1 MNIDLFYKIIFVI
14 AAYLFGAFPTAYVIH
29 RIKKG
34 DDIRKY
40 GSGNVGGTNVTRTLG
55 AGYGILT
62 IVVDVIKGFT
72 PILVLYFIYPQD
84 LILLSIVSVAVIL
97 GHDFPAYIKFKG
109 GKGIAASLGVVIGV
123 STLPFMDNP
132 IWLKILPFLIIFGTW
147 AVIFAV
153 FRIVSLASLSAAIT
167 APIAF
172 YFTVTGHTWDTWAIV
187 IAAFFWC
194 VLTFITHRENIK
206 RLINK
211 EEKKLKDKGNKWK

>member
-1 MNIDLFYKIIFVI
+1 MNINLFYKITFII

-40 GSGNVGGTNVTRTLG
+40 GSGNVGGTNITRTLG

-72 PILVLYFIYPQD
+72 PILVLYFIYPQIYSQD
-84 LILLSIVSVAVIL
+84 KNLILLSIVSVAVIL
-97 GHDFPAYIKFKG
+97 GHDFPVYIKFKG

-123 STLPFMDNP
+123 SMLPFMDNP
-132 IWLKILPFLIIFGTW
+132 IWLKILPFVIILGTW

-172 YFTVTGHTWDTWAIV
+172 YFTGHTWPIV

-194 VLTFITHRENIK
+194 ALTFITHRENIK

-211 EEKKLKDKGNKWK
+211 EEKKLKR

>member
-1 MNIDLFYKIIFVI
+1 MNINLFYKIIFI
-14 AAYLFGAFPTAYVIH
+14 TSAYLFGAFPTAYVIH

-40 GSGNVGGTNVTRTLG
+40 GSGNVGGTNITRTLG

-72 PILVLYFIYPQD
+72 PVLVLYFIYPQIYPQD
-84 LILLSIVSVAVIL
+84 KALILLSIVSVAVIL

-109 GKGIAASLGVVIGV
+109 GKGVAASLGVVIGV
-123 STLPFMDNP
+123 SMLPFMDNP
-132 IWLKILPFLIIFGTW
+132 IWLKILPFVIILGTW
-147 AVIFAV
+147 AVVFAV

-172 YFTVTGHTWDTWAIV
+172 YFTGHTWPIV
-187 IAAFFWC
+187 IAAFLWC
-194 VLTFITHRENIK
+194 ALTFITHRENIK
-206 RLINK
+206 RLVKK
-211 EEKKLKDKGNKWK
+211 EEKKLKR

>member
-1 MNIDLFYKIIFVI
+1 MNINLFYKIIFI
-14 AAYLFGAFPTAYVIH
+14 TSAYLFGAFPTAYVIH

-40 GSGNVGGTNVTRTLG
+40 GSGNVGGTNITRTLG

-72 PILVLYFIYPQD
+72 PILVLYFIYPQIYPQD
-84 LILLSIVSVAVIL
+84 KALILLSIVSVAVIL

-123 STLPFMDNP
+123 SMLPFMDNP
-132 IWLKILPFLIIFGTW
+132 IWLKILPFIIIFGTW
-147 AVIFAV
+147 AVILLV
-153 FRIVSLASLSAAIT
+153 FRIVSLASLSATIT

-172 YFTVTGHTWDTWAIV
+172 YFTGYTWPIV

-194 VLTFITHRENIK
+194 ALTFFTHRENIK

-211 EEKKLKDKGNKWK
+211 EEKKLKR

>member
-1 MNIDLFYKIIFVI
+1 MGIDLFYKIIFII

-29 RIKKG
+29 KIKKG

-62 IVVDVIKGFT
+62 IIVDVIKGFT

-84 LILLSIVSVAVIL
+84 LILLSIVSAAVIL

-132 IWLKILPFLIIFGTW
+132 IWLKILPLIIILGTW

-153 FRIVSLASLSAAIT
+153 FRIVSLASLCAAVVT
-167 APIAF
+167 PISF
-172 YFTVTGHTWDTWAIV
+172 YFTRYAWPIV
-187 IAAFFWC
+187 IAVLC
-194 VLTFITHRENIK
+194 LCILTFITHRENIK
-206 RLINK
+206 RLIKK
-211 EEKKLKDKGNKWK
+211 EEKKLKR

>member
-1 MNIDLFYKIIFVI
+1 MGIDLFYKIIFVI

-72 PILVLYFIYPQD
+72 PILALYLYFIYHPKD

-123 STLPFMDNP
+123 STLPFIDNP
-132 IWLKILPFLIIFGTW
+132 ILLKILPLIIILGTW

-153 FRIVSLASLSAAIT
+153 FRIVSLASLCAAVVT
-167 APIAF
+167 SIAF
-172 YFTVTGHTWDTWAIV
+172 YFTVIGHTWDTWAIV
-187 IAAFFWC
+187 IAAFFLS

-211 EEKKLKDKGNKWK
+211 EEKKLKR